1 MNPAAIPGLRGRT
14 SASPCSGHRTLRAL
28 SPRLRGVTPSIGG
41 PTSRSVSRDCVCGDW
56 LFVGWK
62 ARLLASGRVDHVA
75 AEQCDLAGFLLR
87 VRPRRPRSRAPRN
100 ELPPSHPVIFL
111 AVGDGL
117 PRSAEPNEP
126 PGPSVPGTSLRMIQG
141 PAHRAAALRCREVS
155 GQGEDAAPLP
165 ARRGPD
171 INVRR

>member
-1 MNPAAIPGLRGRT
+1 M
-14 SASPCSGHRTLRAL
+14 
-28 SPRLRGVTPSIGG
+28 
-41 PTSRSVSRDCVCGDW
+41 CGDW

-111 AVGDGL
+111 AVGT
-117 PRSAEPNEP
+117 AY
-126 PGPSVPGTSLRMIQG
+126 
-141 PAHRAAALRCREVS
+141 
-155 GQGEDAAPLP
+155 
-165 ARRGPD
+165 RGPQSPTNSRDHPFQD
-171 INVRR
+171 IAQDDSRAGA